1 MLIAMVCSVKID
13 IIGRSSKGV
22 KKITFLSAWQAWVA
36 KMATCSCHNR
46 HHRPMARAFA
56 SGGDAKKRKTTGLW
70 SLGASFAVATQQAEL
85 GAWKSCTFM
94 IFSYMWVR
102 ALFLKTRVLW
112 GGVRATM
119 GRSVRLCQ
127 ARLHRLRRPWHK
139 AAVQWRSGSRWRGH
153 AQTRW
158 LQMHQSDGRAPGRRL
173 RG

>member
-36 KMATCSCHNR
+36 NWRLAAAITGTTGPWHGHLPAVGM
-46 HHRPMARAFA
+46 P
-56 SGGDAKKRKTTGLW
+56 KKRKTTGLW
-70 SLGASFAVATQQAEL
+70 SLGASFAVATQQVEL

-94 IFSYMWVR
+94 IFSYMWAW

-139 AAVQWRSGSRWRGH
+139 AALQWRSGSRWRGH

-158 LQMHQSDGRAPGRRL
+158 LQMHQWDGRAPGRRL